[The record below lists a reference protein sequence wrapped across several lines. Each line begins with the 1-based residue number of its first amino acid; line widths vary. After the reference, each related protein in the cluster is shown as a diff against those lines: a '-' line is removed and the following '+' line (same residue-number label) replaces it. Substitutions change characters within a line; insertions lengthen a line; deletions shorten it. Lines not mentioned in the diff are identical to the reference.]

1 MNICLASQLLH
12 CILAWLKHCIE
23 QHPGQDCNFPLII
36 HNLHVFWGLWKF
48 KRTIWIKKNIWKIFR
63 RVVFYN
69 KRVAT
74 GWPWWDWTKLPH
86 CSRLGLRSNVSFYSF
101 VYKLSIREW
110 GVMLFKTSRR
120 KCFHIIR
127 KSLFLILCSFILF
140 FQMTSLGWCC
150 RRRGMIISM
159 PVMWRY
165 GSLSVN
171 LVLFLFNI

>member
-1 MNICLASQLLH
+1 MFFGGFESSKEH
-12 CILAWLKHCIE
+12 YEVKKKHLKVE
-23 QHPGQDCNFPLII
+23 RA
-36 HNLHVFWGLWKF
+36 F
-48 KRTIWIKKNIWKIFR
+48 KSPKEVLKNSRIFR
-63 RVVFYN
+63 KVVFYN

-86 CSRLGLRSNVSFYSF
+86 WSRLGLRSNISFYSF
-101 VYKLSIREW
+101 AYKLSIREW
-110 GVMLFKTSRR
+110 GVMLFKASLR
-120 KCFHIIR
+120 KCVHIIR

-165 GSLSVN
+165 GSLSVY
-171 LVLFLFNI
+171 LILFLFNI